1 MSTCNMK
8 NETMR
13 NDDNPRNDAH
23 ALLLFA
29 ILAVAAVFN
38 LGYIAYGKYNAMSQ
52 ADKLVFDNIEALSA
66 YEHPAFTSGGCDS
79 STENICSFDCNKCD
93 VHIMGQGA
101 SSIKHTCAY

>member
-1 MSTCNMK
+1 MK
-8 NETMR
+8 KVFF
-13 NDDNPRNDAH
+13 
-23 ALLLFA
+23 FA
-29 ILAVAAVFN
+29 TLAVAAVFN
-38 LGYIAYGKYNAMSQ
+38 LGYVAYGKYNAMSQ

-66 YEHPAFTSGGCDS
+66 YEHPAITSGGCDS

>member
-1 MSTCNMK
+1 MSNCNMK

-38 LGYIAYGKYNAMSQ
+38 LGYIAYGKYKAM
-52 ADKLVFDNIEALSA
+52 
-66 YEHPAFTSGGCDS
+66 
-79 STENICSFDCNKCD
+79 
-93 VHIMGQGA
+93 
-101 SSIKHTCAY
+101 